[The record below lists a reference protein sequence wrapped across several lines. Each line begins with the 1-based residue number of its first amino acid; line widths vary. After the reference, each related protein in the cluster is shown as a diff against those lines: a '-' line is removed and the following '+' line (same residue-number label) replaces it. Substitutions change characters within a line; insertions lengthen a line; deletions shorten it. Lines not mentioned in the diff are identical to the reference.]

1 MPSRIT
7 ITKSSAASV
16 TVDFKNE
23 DGTAVDLTGLSSQFA
38 IAALGVNVTGTV
50 AAPATGRASFSIP
63 AQSGV
68 TDNALY
74 DAQISLSG
82 SAPIEVVAVGQ
93 EDGTALSTPLSLV
106 VVQNDAAVVA
116 GVGVSR
122 EAARQDAYV
131 GEIEAPE
138 VKTYHVDN
146 RLVTARTI
154 NSVHMQ
160 STTGTATAAVRVQ
173 RGLSLL
179 PVASVSV
186 SSTATTIETGLTNTA
201 MQAGDSLLIVVSAT
215 TAENLRFSIG
225 FVQ

>member
-23 DGTAVDLTGLSSQFA
+23 DGTAVDLTGLTSQFT
-38 IAALGVNVTGTV
+38 ISALGVNVNGTV
-50 AAPATGRASFSIP
+50 VAPATGRASFSIP

-74 DAQISLSG
+74 DAQISLGG

-106 VVQNDAAVVA
+106 VVQNDAAIVA

-122 EAARQDAYV
+122 EATRQDAYV

-173 RGLSLL
+173 RGISLL

-186 SSTATTIETGLTNTA
+186 SSTATTVETGLTNTA
-201 MQAGDSLLIVVSAT
+201 MEAGDRLLIVVSAT

>member
-23 DGTAVDLTGLSSQFA
+23 DGTAVDLTGLTSQFT
-38 IAALGVNVTGTV
+38 ISALGVNVTGTV
-50 AAPATGRASFSIP
+50 VAPATGRASFSIP

-106 VVQNDAAVVA
+106 VVQNDAAIVA

-173 RGLSLL
+173 RGISLL

-186 SSTATTIETGLTNTA
+186 SSTATTVETGLTNTA
-201 MQAGDSLLIVVSAT
+201 MQAGDRLLIVVSAT

>member
-1 MPSRIT
+1 M
-7 ITKSSAASV
+7 
-16 TVDFKNE
+16 
-23 DGTAVDLTGLSSQFA
+23 
-38 IAALGVNVTGTV
+38 
-50 AAPATGRASFSIP
+50 
-63 AQSGV
+63 
-68 TDNALY
+68 
-74 DAQISLSG
+74 SG

-122 EAARQDAYV
+122 EATRQDAYV

-186 SSTATTIETGLTNTA
+186 SSTATTVETGLTNTA